1 MFTGNISEQD
11 HKVDTYGPKKPKS
24 GHLGSK
30 SEKRKLVENSRF
42 PQFLYFGSF
51 RLFAARFG
59 SVRVLLSTILKGTNF
74 LSNRKQ
80 RVVSNCQCYS
90 WADICSSAP
99 EGSII

>member
-1 MFTGNISEQD
+1 MAQKN
-11 HKVDTYGPKKPKS
+11 KS

-30 SEKRKLVENSRF
+30 FEKRKLVETSRF

-51 RLFAARFG
+51 QLFAARFG
-59 SVRVLLSTILKGTNF
+59 SVRVLLSTILKGIEF
-74 LSNRKQ
+74 LSNRKL

-99 EGSII
+99 EASIIWPVVSDIH